1 MRTLASEIGRLRS
14 FIVWDD
20 EDVAHH
26 DYAPQVSALSAFKAL
41 AGVPNCTAG
50 RGREAWRYELPM
62 KERMRLYGLDFNE
75 SPLPNINRVRASVV
89 QDVPVHG
96 MTPGE
101 YEVWW
106 QESERAE
113 RDAEPAFLQEVAA

>member
-1 MRTLASEIGRLRS
+1 MRTLASEIERLRS

-20 EDVAHH
+20 EDVAQH

-62 KERMRLYGLDFNE
+62 RERIRLYGLDFNE
-75 SPLPNINRVRASVV
+75 SALPNINRVRASVA

-113 RDAEPAFLQEVAA
+113 RDAEPAFLAEVAA

>member
-1 MRTLASEIGRLRS
+1 MRTLASEIGRLWS

-20 EDVAHH
+20 EDVASH

-62 KERMRLYGLDFNE
+62 KERIRLYGLDFNE
-75 SPLPNINRVRASVV
+75 SALPNINRVRASVA

-113 RDAEPAFLQEVAA
+113 RDAEPAFLEVRD

>member
-1 MRTLASEIGRLRS
+1 MRTLASEIERLRS

-20 EDVAHH
+20 EDVAQH
-26 DYAPQVSALSAFKAL
+26 DYAPQVSALMEL

-50 RGREAWRYELPM
+50 RRREAWRYELPM
-62 KERMRLYGLDFNE
+62 RERMRLYGLDFNE
-75 SPLPNINRVRASVV
+75 SPLPNINRVRASVA

-113 RDAEPAFLQEVAA
+113 REAEPAFLQEVAA